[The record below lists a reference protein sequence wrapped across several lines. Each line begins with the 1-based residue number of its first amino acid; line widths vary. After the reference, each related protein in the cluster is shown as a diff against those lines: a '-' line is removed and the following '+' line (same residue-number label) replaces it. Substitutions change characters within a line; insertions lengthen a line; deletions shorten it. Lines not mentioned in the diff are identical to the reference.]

1 MDMMA
6 RRRAMMQAR
15 QASSGRLPSGYT
27 EYEYIEATGTQYINT
42 GYVPTNDTEIHAIT
56 MRTAVQSWQKW
67 DWGVI
72 GGPKVLTAGAYWSW
86 GSANDKQA
94 SNYNP
99 DTPYG
104 PFVVKVNKNGV
115 YDSLGTL
122 RGNFGTLTWT
132 EGNLPIFLFCGN
144 YSGTADKFCK
154 VRFYYWAAYENGT
167 KMVEFIP
174 ALRRS
179 DNELGLYETVSGT
192 FFTNAGS
199 GVFTGA
205 ALA

>member
-6 RRRAMMQAR
+6 RRRAMMLAR
-15 QASSGRLPSGYT
+15 QASSGRLPSGFT

-42 GYVPTNDTEIHAIT
+42 GYIPTADTEIVCT
-56 MRTAVQSWQKW
+56 FMRTASQSYHAAEFGVSPTPKAIAAG
-67 DWGVI
+67 DYWG
-72 GGPKVLTAGAYWSW
+72 W
-86 GSANDKQA
+86 GNAADKQGT
-94 SNYNP
+94 YHP
-99 DTPYG
+99 DDIFGLLTIR
-104 PFVVKVNKNGV
+104 VNISGV
-115 YDSLGTL
+115 YNLIGAKAV
-122 RGNFGTLTWT
+122 NFGTVTWT
-132 EGNLPIFLFCGN
+132 SGSLPIYLLARNNGGN
-144 YSGTADKFCK
+144 ADRLAKEK
-154 VRFYYWAAYENGT
+154 LYHWAAYENGT